1 MFAVIIFILMNT
13 GGKMNK
19 VEKLFQ
25 YLGFSDTTMD
35 SEQILKLLCLLT
47 KDGEVRITKDTN
59 VESLVNRLLDIFITH
74 LETNNLNI
82 TELEI
87 IEALK

>member
-1 MFAVIIFILMNT
+1 
-13 GGKMNK
+13 MNK

-87 IEALK
+87 IEVLK

>member
-1 MFAVIIFILMNT
+1 MAI
-13 GGKMNK
+13 NK
-19 VEKLFQ
+19 VEKFFQ
-25 YLGFSDTTMD
+25 YLGFSDTTID

-47 KDGEVRITKDTN
+47 KDGEIRITKDTSL
-59 VESLVNRLLDIFITH
+59 ESLVNRLMDIFITH

>member
-1 MFAVIIFILMNT
+1 
-13 GGKMNK
+13 MNK

-47 KDGEVRITKDTN
+47 KDGEVRITKDTT

>member
-1 MFAVIIFILMNT
+1 
-13 GGKMNK
+13 MNK